1 MQFIEIKLPVEVSEN
16 DEMLGTIRSAM
27 HSIGY
32 DYYNNEACGEG
43 CWLYRYAPKQAPIE
57 YTPIINEEEIR
68 NILREELTKGE
79 VRAMIS
85 SELDDFTKNE
95 KLKKTIKNLTADVLE
110 DFLDSL
116 WRRKAFWKGTIKRS

>member
-1 MQFIEIKLPVEVSEN
+1 MQFS
-16 DEMLGTIRSAM
+16 
-27 HSIGY
+27 
-32 DYYNNEACGEG
+32 
-43 CWLYRYAPKQAPIE
+43 
-57 YTPIINEEEIR
+57 PIINEEEIK
-68 NILREELTKGE
+68 NILHEELTKGE